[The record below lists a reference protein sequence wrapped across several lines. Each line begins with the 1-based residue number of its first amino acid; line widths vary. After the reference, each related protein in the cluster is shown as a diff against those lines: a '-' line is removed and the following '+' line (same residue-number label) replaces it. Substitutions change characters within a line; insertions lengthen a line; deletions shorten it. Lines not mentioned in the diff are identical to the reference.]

1 MEAVLAVIVG
11 IAFGSALAAAI
22 ALPLRRRRRNVPLSN
37 RPERSRRLPFE
48 QPAHR
53 ERAAIVAAG
62 FALSATVANMAGW
75 TGGAAILMMGAL
87 VIGVQVATTLIV
99 VRVRDSRS

>member
-1 MEAVLAVIVG
+1 M
-11 IAFGSALAAAI
+11 
-22 ALPLRRRRRNVPLSN
+22 
-37 RPERSRRLPFE
+37 
-48 QPAHR
+48 
-53 ERAAIVAAG
+53 AAG